1 MLRVEQGTIIKMQN
15 ERRRV
20 RRNRIDLVDRR
31 QPLLG
36 ELMRRKAADHPHPL
50 RGRCDRHLLL
60 QHRHCVGKAAHPVPA
75 QLHVEV
81 EAAADDVQMVVDQA
95 R

>member
-36 ELMRRKAADHPHPL
+36 ELMRRKAADHAYPL
-50 RGRCDRHLLL
+50 RGRRDRHLLL
-60 QHRHCVGKAAHPVPA
+60 QHRHGVDKAAHSVPA
-75 QLHVEV
+75 QLHIEV
-81 EAAADDVQMVVDQA
+81 DAAPDDVQMVVDQA